1 MIRQRFIQISLINS
15 PSFLLIWPKFVNF
28 FELLGRWLIRRC
40 RCSYLDGRWNPA
52 VNQTLKRTI
61 SSPIESRKK
70 ERVAVMDI
78 VCKSIVLLFYKQ
90 LPYIPD
96 FLFFIII
103 FININFYQPFL
114 GSFQLKRSPPPP
126 HWHFPGIT
134 TAGLFGNISEIFINW
149 LPCCYW

>member
-1 MIRQRFIQISLINS
+1 
-15 PSFLLIWPKFVNF
+15 
-28 FELLGRWLIRRC
+28 
-40 RCSYLDGRWNPA
+40 
-52 VNQTLKRTI
+52 
-61 SSPIESRKK
+61 
-70 ERVAVMDI
+70 MDI

-126 HWHFPGIT
+126 FTGIFR
-134 TAGLFGNISEIFINW
+134 GLP
-149 LPCCYW
+149 LPAFLETFLKFLSIDCHVAIGKHHR